1 MEVLYKRCCGI
12 DIHKNMMVACVFS
25 SVRKKEIRQ
34 FSTMTEDILQL
45 VSWLKETGCEM
56 AAMESTGS
64 YWKPLYNIFEEEHIP
79 IMVVNAQHIK
89 GVPGRK
95 TDVKDAEWIADLV
108 RHGLVKASYIPNREQ
123 RELREITRYRQ
134 EMIEERARE
143 LNRIQAVLEGCNIKL
158 GSVITDISGKSGMA
172 ILKAIISG
180 ETDPVVLSEL
190 AKGRARDKPGKMR
203 RALQGKVLEH
213 QQKMLK
219 HQLGHI
225 ESLTSLILDLD
236 EDIKKK
242 TDSINWAIEA
252 LDAIPGIGR
261 QSAERIL
268 AETGV
273 EMEHFQNES
282 RFSSWAGLVP
292 ECKESAGKK
301 MSSRIRKGN
310 KYLKACLVECARA
323 AIRNKQSYL
332 YSRYQRIAAR
342 RGGKRALIAIA
353 HTILIAIYHMLK
365 EKVPYYDLGAEYYT
379 VIQHDKLIE
388 RNLRS
393 LEKLGVDVIIQPK

>member
-1 MEVLYKRCCGI
+1 
-12 DIHKNMMVACVFS
+12 
-25 SVRKKEIRQ
+25 
-34 FSTMTEDILQL
+34 
-45 VSWLKETGCEM
+45 M

-64 YWKPLYNIFEEEHIP
+64 YWKPVYNIFEEEQIP

-134 EMIEERARE
+134 EIIEERARE
-143 LNRIQAVLEGCNIKL
+143 LNRIQAVLEGCNVKL
-158 GSVITDISGKSGMA
+158 SSVITDISGKSGMA

-180 ETDPVVLSEL
+180 ESDPVILSEL
-190 AKGRARDKPGKMR
+190 AEGKARNKIGEMQK
-203 RALQGKVLEH
+203 ALQGRILEH
-213 QQKMLK
+213 QRKMLR
-219 HQLGHI
+219 HQLIHI
-225 ESLTSLILDLD
+225 ENLASLIMDLD
-236 EDIKKK
+236 ADIKK
-242 TDSINWAIEA
+242 TESINWAVEA

-268 AETGV
+268 AETGI

-301 MSSRIRKGN
+301 ISTRIRKGN
-310 KYLKACLVECARA
+310 KYLKAALVECARA

-342 RGGKRALIAIA
+342 RGGKRALIAVA
-353 HTILIAIYHMLK
+353 HTMLIAIYHILK
-365 EKVPYYDLGAEYYT
+365 EKVPYHDLGADYYS
-379 VIQHDKLIE
+379 VINQEKIIH
-388 RNLRS
+388 RNIRS
-393 LEKLGVDVIIQPK
+393 LEKFGVNVIIQPN

>member
-12 DIHKNMMVACVFS
+12 DIHKNMMVACVFT
-25 SVRKKEIRQ
+25 SVRKKEVRQ

-45 VSWLKETGCEM
+45 VSWLKETDCEM
-56 AAMESTGS
+56 AAMESTDS
-64 YWKPLYNIFEEEHIP
+64 YWKPVYNILEEEHIP
-79 IMVVNAQHIK
+79 IMIVNAQHIK

-123 RELREITRYRQ
+123 RELREMTRYRQ
-134 EMIEERARE
+134 EMIEEHARE

-180 ETDPVVLSEL
+180 ETDPIVLSEL
-190 AKGRARDKPGKMR
+190 AEGRARNKLQEMR
-203 RALQGKVLEH
+203 RALQGRVLEH
-213 QQKMLK
+213 QQKMLE
-219 HQLGHI
+219 HQLVHM
-225 ESLTSLILDLD
+225 ESLTSLISDLD
-236 EDIKKK
+236 EDIKK
-242 TDSINWAIEA
+242 TDTISWAVEA
-252 LDAIPGIGR
+252 LDGIPGIGR

-323 AIRNKQSYL
+323 AIRKKQSYF

-353 HTILIAIYHMLK
+353 HTMLIAIYHMLK
-365 EKVPYYDLGAEYYT
+365 EKVPYYELGADYYS
-379 VIQHDKLIE
+379 VKNQEKLIK

-393 LEKLGVDVIIQPK
+393 LEKLGVDVMIQPK